1 MSISTQSKESKGMTN
16 ETGRA
21 VGGAAVSL
29 LAAGAAH
36 ADQIEQ
42 WSRIVAS
49 WIAIA
54 SGCVVIWSVV
64 AKRCRKKKGNKH
76 EEN

>member
-1 MSISTQSKESKGMTN
+1 MSDSIQLKEQKGMTN
-16 ETGRA
+16 ETAKA

-29 LAAGAAH
+29 VAAGASYAE
-36 ADQIEQ
+36 QIEQ
-42 WSRIVAS
+42 WSRIGAS

-64 AKRCRKKKGNKH
+64 AKRCRKKKGHKH

>member
-1 MSISTQSKESKGMTN
+1 MTN
-16 ETGRA
+16 ETA
-21 VGGAAVSL
+21 KALSGAGVSL
-29 LAAGAAH
+29 LAAGASYAN
-36 ADQIEQ
+36 DIEQ
-42 WSRIVAS
+42 WSRIGAS
-49 WIAIA
+49 WIAII